1 MKIFSII
8 FDDVE
13 YKAAKALV
21 RAMVALLL
29 LGRKRQVKR

>member
-1 MKIFSII
+1 MKIFNII
-8 FDDVE
+8 LNDLE
-13 YKAAKALV
+13 YHLTKALV